1 MNEQCTNSGS
11 GHAGSA
17 TETQSRHVGAT
28 QQRIRFAPMSTGGR
42 LVGFAAAVLAAT
54 VCVGSQ
60 IGLLAMYSGEAE
72 LALAAL
78 SPPSAAS
85 QVVASAITVGR
96 RSQYAGTKFD
106 AASGQRWPWMHNYGR
121 SEE

>member
-11 GHAGSA
+11 EHADSA
-17 TETQSRHVGAT
+17 TETQSRHVGAS
-28 QQRIRFAPMSTGGR
+28 QQRLRFAPLSTGGR
-42 LVGFAAAVLAAT
+42 LAGLAAAALAAT

-60 IGLLAMYSGEAE
+60 LSLLAMYSGEAE

-78 SPPSAAS
+78 RPPSAAS

-96 RSQYAGTKFD
+96 RSQFAGTKFD
-106 AASGQRWPWMHNYGR
+106 AASGPRWPWAHNYGR